1 MELLAPAGSEEA
13 LIAAVQSGADAVY
26 IGGSRFSARS
36 SAKNF
41 DNRLRTE
48 MKKNDKLAL
57 ISVEQ
62 IHF

>member
-1 MELLAPAGSEEA
+1 MECLEDAKIEA
-13 LIAAVQSGADAVY
+13 EFIVL
-26 IGGSRFSARS
+26 F

-57 ISVEQ
+57 ISLEQ